1 MASIIGS
8 TETSK
13 YWYVMRDL
21 KRSNAKLPGYK
32 LLEKKQIRV
41 FTPMKWELTGKSG
54 IQTREQVPVIKD
66 LLFAYS
72 SLEELAPILQEE
84 PKLQH
89 RYVRGGKQHEPMIVR
104 SDYMERF
111 IHAVQ
116 SSDTPCFYLPEEIT
130 PNMYKRR
137 IRIIGGALNNY
148 EGHLV
153 TVRGSRIKRLLV
165 ELPNLL
171 AVAIEVNP
179 EYIMLID

>member
-1 MASIIGS
+1 
-8 TETSK
+8 
-13 YWYVMRDL
+13 
-21 KRSNAKLPGYK
+21 
-32 LLEKKQIRV
+32 
-41 FTPMKWELTGKSG
+41 
-54 IQTREQVPVIKD
+54 
-66 LLFAYS
+66 
-72 SLEELAPILQEE
+72 
-84 PKLQH
+84 
-89 RYVRGGKQHEPMIVR
+89 
-104 SDYMERF
+104 MERF

-137 IRIIGGALNNY
+137 IRILGGALNNY